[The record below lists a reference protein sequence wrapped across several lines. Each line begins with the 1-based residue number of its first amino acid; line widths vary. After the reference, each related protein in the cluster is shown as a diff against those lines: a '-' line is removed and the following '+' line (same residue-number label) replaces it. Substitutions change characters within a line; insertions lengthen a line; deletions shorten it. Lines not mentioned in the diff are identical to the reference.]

1 MAHHNDIG
9 SQGEKI
15 AAEYLT
21 SKGYTILSCNWRYK
35 KLEIDLIARKNNFLV
50 LVEVKTRSAEI
61 WGLPE
66 EAVSAKKQ
74 EQMRQAA
81 EIYLE
86 QNNSDDE
93 IRFDVVSI
101 IMLPG
106 QTKVNLIEDAFR

>member
-15 AAEYLT
+15 AAKYLT